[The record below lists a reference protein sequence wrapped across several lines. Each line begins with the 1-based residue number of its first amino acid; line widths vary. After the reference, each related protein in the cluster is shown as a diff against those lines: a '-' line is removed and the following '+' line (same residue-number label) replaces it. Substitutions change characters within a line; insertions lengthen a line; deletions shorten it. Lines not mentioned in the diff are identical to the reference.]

1 MSTYMDMVRLK
12 HGYRSLKVKYYEQ
25 FPNLGGTGCA
35 GLEIVEKEISEDD
48 TVPMNPIEEKDLE
61 IAKLKDAIKAST
73 QAESEIAAVKEN
85 LTRNKYELKS
95 LKWSANVNK
104 NKIEFARKVV
114 EQSIGLSIAN
124 SSLVGEREDEL
135 VSLYS
140 TLIDEDEFDL
150 SASGVVSPKVDFLV
164 DTEKHFLTEGSSDQ
178 MIESL
183 KAFKQKITEA
193 VKKRKVDRKTRQ
205 NSLSRRDSTGSN
217 GGLKRTLSQQEGK
230 DPSRAKFEN

>member
-35 GLEIVEKEISEDD
+35 GLEIVEKVISEDD

-61 IAKLKDAIKAST
+61 IAKLKDASN
-73 QAESEIAAVKEN
+73 QAESEMAAVKEI
-85 LTRNKYELKS
+85 LTRNKSELKS

-114 EQSIGLSIAN
+114 EQSIDLSIAN

-150 SASGVVSPKVDFLV
+150 SASG
-164 DTEKHFLTEGSSDQ
+164 
-178 MIESL
+178 
-183 KAFKQKITEA
+183 
-193 VKKRKVDRKTRQ
+193 
-205 NSLSRRDSTGSN
+205 LS
-217 GGLKRTLSQQEGK
+217 
-230 DPSRAKFEN
+230 